1 MMGRERCQAVLDKA
15 MALFKGGDADF
26 CLSFKETGLTRFAN
40 NGIHQNVSD
49 SDAQLHV
56 RAVAGQRLG
65 RAVTNDLSDPG
76 VAKAVEQARQAAL
89 LVPEDPDFPGLPEPT
104 DPQLVDSYDAETAS
118 CSPEARAKT
127 VALVCR
133 KAEASSLTASGA
145 FRTGTQE
152 TAVAST
158 RGVSAYHASTFTALI
173 ITTMSDSSSGW
184 AKGGSWRVSDI
195 DAEALA
201 GEAIDKAIQGLN
213 PQRIEPGN
221 FTVVLDHYAVDDILA
236 ALSLYGMS
244 AQSVQEGRSWMNGVL
259 GQRAMSPQVTI
270 WDDGLDLAGWPVPFD
285 AEGVPRQKIHMV
297 KEGVVG
303 SPVHNCY
310 TAAKEGKASTGHQ
323 WTSAGGPMASNLFM
337 KPGEETLEQM
347 IASTSRGLY
356 VTRFYYTRLMHS
368 RGCVMTGMTRDG
380 TFLIEDGRISHP
392 VKDLRFTQSY
402 VEALASVEAIG
413 DSAKLLL
420 NEHGFSTR
428 TPKLKLG
435 RFNFTGVTA

>member
-15 MALFKGGDADF
+15 MALSKGEDADF
-26 CLSFKETGLTRFAN
+26 YLSFKETGLTRFAN

-49 SDAQLHV
+49 RDAQLHV
-56 RAVAGQRLG
+56 RTVLGKRLG
-65 RAVTNDLSDPG
+65 RAITNDLSDPG

-89 LVPEDPDFPGLPEPT
+89 LMPEDPDFPGLPEPT
-104 DPQLVDSYDAETAS
+104 TPPSVDSYNDDTAF

-127 VALVCR
+127 VAIVCR

-158 RGVSAYHASTFTALI
+158 RGVSAYHPATFTALI

-201 GEAIDKAIQGLN
+201 NEAIDKAIQGLN

-221 FTVVLDHYAVDDILA
+221 FTVVLDHYAVDDLLA

-244 AQSVQEGRSWMNGVL
+244 AQSVQEGRSWMNGVM
-259 GQRAMSPQVTI
+259 GQRAMSPQVSI

-285 AEGVPRQKIHMV
+285 AEGVPRQKAHMV

-310 TAAKEGKASTGHQ
+310 TAAKEAKASTGHQ
-323 WTSAGGPMASNLFM
+323 WTSTGGPMASNLFM
-337 KPGEETLEQM
+337 KPGEDTLEQM
-347 IASTSRGLY
+347 IESTGRGLY

-402 VEALASVEAIG
+402 VQALASVEAIG
-413 DSAKLLL
+413 ESTKLLL

-428 TPKLKLG
+428 TPRLKLG
-435 RFNFTGVTA
+435 GFNFTGVTA

>member
-1 MMGRERCQAVLDKA
+1 MIGRERCQAVLDKA
-15 MALFKGGDADF
+15 MALSRGDDAD
-26 CLSFKETGLTRFAN
+26 CYLIFKETGLTRFAN

-56 RAVAGQRLG
+56 RIVLGKRLG
-65 RAVTNDLSDPG
+65 RSVTNDLSG
-76 VAKAVEQARQAAL
+76 QGLAKAVEQARQAAL
-89 LVPEDPDFPGLPEPT
+89 LMPEDPDFPGLPQPTEPAT
-104 DPQLVDSYDAETAS
+104 VDSYDPETAA
-118 CSPEARAKT
+118 CSPEARADV

-152 TAVAST
+152 TSVAST
-158 RGVSAYHASTFTALI
+158 RGVSAYHAGTFTALI

-201 GEAIDKAIQGLN
+201 GEAIEKATRGLN
-213 PQRIEPGN
+213 PQRVEPGA

-244 AQSVQEGRSWMNGVL
+244 AQSVQEGRSWMNGIM
-259 GQRAMSPQVTI
+259 GQRAMSPQVSI
-270 WDDGLDLAGWPVPFD
+270 WDDGFDLAGWPVPFD
-285 AEGVPRQKIHMV
+285 AEGVPRHKVHMV
-297 KEGVVG
+297 KDGIVG
-303 SPVHNCY
+303 EPVHNCY
-310 TAAKEGKASTGHQ
+310 TAAKEGRASTGHQ
-323 WTSAGGPMASNLFM
+323 RSPSGGPTPSNLFM
-337 KPGEETLEQM
+337 KPGEDTLEQM
-347 IASTSRGLY
+347 IASTGYGLY
-356 VTRFYYTRLMHS
+356 VTRFYYTRLMHN

-380 TFLIEDGRISHP
+380 TFLIEDGRLSHP

-402 VEALASVEAIG
+402 VKALSSVEAVG

-428 TPKLKLG
+428 TPRLKLSS
-435 RFNFTGVTA
+435 FNFTGVTA

>member
-1 MMGRERCQAVLDKA
+1 MIGRERCQAVLDKA
-15 MALFKGGDADF
+15 MALSRGDDAD
-26 CLSFKETGLTRFAN
+26 CYLIFKETGLTRFAN

-56 RAVAGQRLG
+56 RIVLGKRLG
-65 RAVTNDLSDPG
+65 RSVTNDLSDG
-76 VAKAVEQARQAAL
+76 GIAKAVKQARQAAL
-89 LVPEDPDFPGLPEPT
+89 LMPEDPDFPGLPQPTEPAT
-104 DPQLVDSYDAETAS
+104 VASYDPETAAY
-118 CSPEARAKT
+118 CPEARAE
-127 VALVCR
+127 VAALVCR
-133 KAEASSLTASGA
+133 KAEGSSLTASGA

-158 RGVSAYHASTFTALI
+158 RGVSAYHAGTFTALI

-201 GEAIDKAIQGLN
+201 GEAIEKATRGLN
-213 PQRIEPGN
+213 PQRVEPGA

-236 ALSLYGMS
+236 ALSMYGMS
-244 AQSVQEGRSWMNGVL
+244 AQSVQEGRSWMNGVM
-259 GQRAMSPQVTI
+259 GQRAMSPQVSI

-285 AEGVPRQKIHMV
+285 AEGVPRQKVHMV
-297 KEGVVG
+297 EEGVVG

-310 TAAKEGKASTGHQ
+310 TAAKEGRESTGHQ
-323 WTSAGGPMASNLFM
+323 RTPAGGPTASNLFM
-337 KPGEETLEQM
+337 KPGNDALEQM
-347 IASTSRGLY
+347 IASTGYGLY

-380 TFLIEDGRISHP
+380 TFLIEDGRLRHP

-402 VEALASVEAIG
+402 VEALASVEAVG
-413 DSAKLLL
+413 DSPKLLL

-428 TPKLKLG
+428 TPRLKLSS
-435 RFNFTGVTA
+435 FNFTGVTA